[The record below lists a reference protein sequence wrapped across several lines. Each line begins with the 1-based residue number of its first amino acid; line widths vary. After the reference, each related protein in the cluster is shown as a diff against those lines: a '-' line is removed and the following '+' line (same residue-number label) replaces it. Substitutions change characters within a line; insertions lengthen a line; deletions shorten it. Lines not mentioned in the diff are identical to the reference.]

1 MSVLMEFAMFPTDKG
16 ESVSEYVARIIKKIE
31 EMDINYKLTP
41 MGTIVEFDTMDE
53 AINLI
58 NTAYKQ
64 LEKDCN
70 RIYSIVKFD
79 IRKGEK
85 GRIEKKVKSVEEKLK
100 KGVKHV

>member
-58 NTAYKQ
+58 HTAYKQ

>member
-1 MSVLMEFAMFPTDKG
+1 MEFAMFPTDKG